1 MVKGNT
7 IIDATHPKRDCCSRG
22 LILRKVLPMQQLFEV
37 NGKVRGRQRCVKILK
52 LGDSPM
58 DGAIYISL
66 SYVEHAFVKAFYLP
80 VREQQFLSW
89 FLSL

>member
-22 LILRKVLPMQQLFEV
+22 LILRKVLPKQQLFEV
-37 NGKVRGRQRCVKILK
+37 NVKVRGRQSCVKILK

-58 DGAIYISL
+58 DGAIYISV
-66 SYVEHAFVKAFYLP
+66 SYVEHAFVKAFDLP